1 MKEIIARI
9 SNESPKFFKKIK
21 IIGVAL
27 VGIGSSIA
35 MAPIAMP
42 LVLVAMST
50 HLITAGTIMTIVA
63 SCTVS
68 DPEVLPK
75 KD

>member
-21 IIGVAL
+21 IIGVSL
-27 VGIGSSIA
+27 VGIGSA
-35 MAPIAMP
+35 LAAAPI
-42 LVLVAMST
+42 VLPAAIITISM
-50 HLITAGTIMTIVA
+50 HLITVGTVMTIVA
-63 SCTVS
+63 QFTVS
-68 DPEVLPK
+68 DNEVLPK